1 VERSFDELPGWTFT
15 VEEIS
20 AGVYRVGGRDLAGR
34 SVSLTGEDPD
44 KLLQD
49 ACARAAE
56 NADSPSIRPD
66 QAK

>member
-34 SVSLTGEDPD
+34 SVSLTGEKPD
-44 KLLQD
+44 KLLKTL
-49 ACARAAE
+49 ARG
-56 NADSPSIRPD
+56 R
-66 QAK
+66 

>member
-1 VERSFDELPGWTFT
+1 MNFQVGRSPWRRSQRACT
-15 VEEIS
+15 
-20 AGVYRVGGRDLAGR
+20 AWAGRDLAGR

-49 ACARAAE
+49 ACAWAAE
-56 NADSPSIRPD
+56 NADSPPTRPD